1 MGLFRSLLPVLLFL
15 TAALSAFSADR
26 ISDSFSG
33 DLPASVRTVFFFDLQ
48 KIRTSPL
55 HSVSQGAGEA
65 AALLSGGE
73 KALSGRGID
82 PGFSAG
88 ALFFAGDRIG
98 ILLDS
103 SLSPDLLTDLA
114 AAPDGGS
121 GIAVTKTQI
130 ASGQTMYI
138 LTGAGSD
145 GKADESFAFSFFPD
159 RTGRILVSTA
169 SQLPQLLQS
178 EKGWYPQAQASLK
191 PLPGDAAL
199 EGVLY
204 PDRSMT
210 SADGASPLWNGVGR
224 IAFAFSWKEHDPY
237 PFRGSVL
244 FFPRAAD
251 EAERVRRNVEDL
263 VKSAYAAGREK
274 GEIRPEMLFAFQVLP
289 GPGCT
294 ELRIRLTGP
303 DAEDFTELFAD
314 QLKKGAF
321 GKCL

>member
-1 MGLFRSLLPVLLFL
+1 MRLFRPLLPVLLFL

-33 DLPASVRTVFFFDLQ
+33 DLPVSVRTVFFFDLR

-73 KALSGRGID
+73 KAFSGRGID

-88 ALFFAGDRIG
+88 ALFFADDRAG

-103 SLSPDLLTDLA
+103 TLSPEQLTDLA

-121 GIAVTKTQI
+121 GIPVAKTQV
-130 ASGQTMYI
+130 ASGQTMYT
-138 LTGAGSD
+138 LTAPGS
-145 GKADESFAFSFFPD
+145 GRTADESFAFSFS
-159 RTGRILVSTA
+159 GRPGRLLISTA
-169 SQLPQLLQS
+169 SQLPLLLQS
-178 EKGWYPQAQASLK
+178 GKGWDPQARAAMKS
-191 PLPGDAAL
+191 LPGDAAL

-204 PDRSMT
+204 PDRSGT

-237 PFRGSVL
+237 PFQGSVL
-244 FFPRAAD
+244 LFPRTAD
-251 EAERVRRNVEDL
+251 EAETVRRNVEDL

-303 DAEDFTELFAD
+303 DAEDFIGLFTD